1 LYTEESLALTNLITA
16 PILSKSNTA
25 LRDTEGRD
33 AKLSIAI
40 DVGATFQED
49 SSNLKYPDVGS

>member
-1 LYTEESLALTNLITA
+1 LYTEESVAFTNLITA
-16 PILSKSNTA
+16 PIFSKSNTA
-25 LRDTEGRD
+25 PRDTEGRD
-33 AKLSIAI
+33 ATLSIAI